1 MDLYCARGG
10 AENRIKFE
18 LFADR
23 ASSAVTTSS
32 IFLDG
37 LADLVKRPAAARA
50 SPHDI
55 DARQM
60 GRLARCAPF
69 RVVSA
74 SWARPT
80 ARRRPR
86 SLLTGPAIGSADG
99 AEDIGG
105 LGSVA
110 AGRRWCRNQFC

>member
-37 LADLVKRPAAARA
+37 LADLVSHRWHTCSLSAA
-50 SPHDI
+50 
-55 DARQM
+55 
-60 GRLARCAPF
+60 CAGDF
-69 RVVSA
+69 TNES
-74 SWARPT
+74 T
-80 ARRRPR
+80 
-86 SLLTGPAIGSADG
+86 
-99 AEDIGG
+99 
-105 LGSVA
+105 
-110 AGRRWCRNQFC
+110 